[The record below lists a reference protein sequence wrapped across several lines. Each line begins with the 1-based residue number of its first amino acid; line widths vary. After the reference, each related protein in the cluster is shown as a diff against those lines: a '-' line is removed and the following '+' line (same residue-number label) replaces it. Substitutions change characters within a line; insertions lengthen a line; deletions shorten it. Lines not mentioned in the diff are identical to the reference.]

1 MLVTDD
7 AKYGSRR
14 SEVALAA
21 MSKQESTSVTSSTK
35 PSVIKESFDKKGQ
48 SIKAARRRA
57 YPIDAATCTASGVI
71 DVDRRRREYP
81 IDAATCT
88 ASGVIDVDRRRRE
101 YPIDAATCAAPV
113 VIDVDRR
120 RREYPIDAATCATPV
135 VINAEEGMAGI
146 RRELPLIDAAA
157 MSISGKEGHGDARAD
172 SDDELTSVSDVPER
186 TAEEDL
192 LREVGL
198 SDPS

>member
-21 MSKQESTSVTSSTK
+21 MSKQESTSVTSKTK

-48 SIKAARRRA
+48 SIKAVRRRA
-57 YPIDAATCTASGVI
+57 YPIDAATCTTS
-71 DVDRRRREYP
+71 D
-81 IDAATCT
+81 
-88 ASGVIDVDRRRRE
+88 
-101 YPIDAATCAAPV
+101 

-135 VINAEEGMAGI
+135 VIDAEEGMAGI

-157 MSISGKEGHGDARAD
+157 VSVSGKEGHGDARAD

>member
-14 SEVALAA
+14 SEVDLAA
-21 MSKQESTSVTSSTK
+21 MSKQESTFVTSKTK

-48 SIKAARRRA
+48 SIKAVRRRA
-57 YPIDAATCTASGVI
+57 YPIDAATCTTS
-71 DVDRRRREYP
+71 D
-81 IDAATCT
+81 
-88 ASGVIDVDRRRRE
+88 
-101 YPIDAATCAAPV
+101 

-135 VINAEEGMAGI
+135 VIDAEEGMAGI

-157 MSISGKEGHGDARAD
+157 VSVSGKEGHGDACAD

-198 SDPS
+198 NDPS

>member
-57 YPIDAATCTASGVI
+57 
-71 DVDRRRREYP
+71 YP

-198 SDPS
+198 SDPSEAIVCWFGRRRQ

>member
-81 IDAATCT
+81 IDAATC
-88 ASGVIDVDRRRRE
+88 
-101 YPIDAATCAAPV
+101 AA
-113 VIDVDRR
+113 
-120 RREYPIDAATCATPV
+120 PV

-157 MSISGKEGHGDARAD
+157 VSVSGKEGHGDARAD